1 MLFDTHESKRLFLQ
15 AITTCC
21 LVRSCQ
27 TLKHR
32 IKAPKQNRHRN
43 DRRVRKD
50 ARYLQQNQTEVFSVS
65 TKICNNTQRKKNK
78 RKKERPD
85 CCSSGP
91 LYCKNDTDTPFNTP
105 IFFVCILAKS
115 NASSKT
121 TLSKTGD
128 PAL

>member
-65 TKICNNTQRKKNK
+65 TKICNNTQRKKK
-78 RKKERPD
+78 IKEKEKMKGLTVILLIH
-85 CCSSGP
+85 CTVKMTLTHHSTLQFF
-91 LYCKNDTDTPFNTP
+91 LYAFWLSLT
-105 IFFVCILAKS
+105 LAVR
-115 NASSKT
+115 
-121 TLSKTGD
+121 LH
-128 PAL
+128 